1 MQTRMTS
8 YKLYFESVISSRI
21 ETLVP
26 SLLQAAIYLPSGLKL
41 KRWQSVSRLRQST
54 AKSLRFRLLASANMV
69 TLSCATTTEL
79 NFSSWRPRSCMR
91 WWNAAALFAVDAVLA
106 VAIESAWVRGLTV
119 FGVGVLICSS
129 EKYRQR
135 CKLDQKSVLTAE
147 NIKAP
152 VLARICID
160 YSESVDFRLIT
171 IFHAH
176 ICLEHWVT
184 LQTLD
189 FFERFQREDI

>member
-69 TLSCATTTEL
+69 TLSWATTTEL

-129 EKYRQR
+129 EKCRQR
-135 CKLDQKSVLTAE
+135 CKLDQISVLTAE
-147 NIKAP
+147 NVEAP
-152 VLARICID
+152 ILARICID
-160 YSESVDFRLIT
+160 YPESVDFRLII
-171 IFHAH
+171 IFHTH
-176 ICLEHWVT
+176 ICLEHRVT
-184 LQTLD
+184 LQTLN